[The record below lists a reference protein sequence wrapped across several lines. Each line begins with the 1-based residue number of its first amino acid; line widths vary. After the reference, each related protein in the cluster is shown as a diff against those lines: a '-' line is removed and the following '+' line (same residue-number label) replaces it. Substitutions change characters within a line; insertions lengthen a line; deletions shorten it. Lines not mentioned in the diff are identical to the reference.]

1 MRRTPFSA
9 RAGTERLAPLTLT
22 GLALVPLIVAG
33 VLAWALWAPGQN
45 LDRVTAAIV
54 NDDTPVTVNGQ
65 TVPLGRQFAGAL
77 MSGGSATVSGGGSTS
92 TGTPAPTATATPAP
106 SPTSTPS
113 PTPVPAEAPPAAD
126 PQNFDWVLTN
136 DAEAGA
142 GLSSGR
148 YAAVVTIP
156 SSFSANALSFSGPA
170 AQAKQASITVRTG
183 AAVAL
188 LDPALT
194 AAITQTATAALG
206 RQLTVQYLGNVYQ
219 GFNTINTQIGSAAS
233 GATSLASGADAL
245 SQGTQQLAAG
255 AASLATGAQSV
266 DAGAQSLASGLSTLS
281 DQTASL
287 PAQSAQL
294 ARGATAVAGATDAA
308 AGQVSAATASL
319 AQAQAQVC
327 PGPGCAAVTA
337 ALATLQQ
344 ANSAVG
350 TLDTVADGV
359 ATGNQ
364 QLAAALPRV
373 VDGIDQSAAGAA
385 QLASGTAQTS
395 SGAASLSGGATS
407 SASGAAQVDAGAQ
420 QLSSGLDTAVKDI
433 PTYSP
438 ADIATLTAVVAQ
450 PVVATQKAPPPG
462 VATVPLFLVLALWV
476 GAMATAYARRAVPG
490 RDLMTTAPSM
500 GIALRAA
507 GVTALVGAGEGV
519 LAAGLAQF
527 WLGLRP
533 EVWLELAIAGA
544 LVGAVFCLINQAL
557 AAAFGGVGRLL
568 ALVVGLLALVSGM
581 SSTVPPAVTS
591 LAAAMPTAPALSGL
605 RAIAAGDAGGAWG
618 DIGLLVL
625 CAVGA
630 LALLFAAVAARRSVR
645 LGDLV
650 PRSRPSVPLAPP
662 PTPAP
667 PPAHSR
673 AA

>member
-54 NDDTPVTVNGQ
+54 NDDAPVTVNGQ

-77 MSGGSATVSGGGSTS
+77 MSGGSATVSGGEASA
-92 TGTPAPTATATPAP
+92 TPAPTGTSAPTGTP
-106 SPTSTPS
+106 TPS
-113 PTPVPAEAPPAAD
+113 PTPIPAEAPPAAD
-126 PQNFDWVLTN
+126 PHNFDWVLTN
-136 DAEAGA
+136 DAEAGD
-142 GLSSGR
+142 GLTSGR

-219 GFNTINTQIGSAAS
+219 GFNTINTQIGGAAS
-233 GATSLASGADAL
+233 GAASLASGADTLA
-245 SQGTQQLAAG
+245 QGTQQLAAG

-266 DAGAQSLASGLSTLS
+266 DAGAQSLASGLSALS

-308 AGQVSAATASL
+308 AARVSAATASL
-319 AQAQAQVC
+319 TQAQAQVC
-327 PGPGCAAVTA
+327 PGPGCAAVTD
-337 ALATLQQ
+337 ALTTLQQ
-344 ANSAVG
+344 ANADVG
-350 TLDTVADGV
+350 TLATVADGV

-364 QLAAALPRV
+364 QLAAALPQV
-373 VDGIDQSAAGAA
+373 VDGIDQSATGAA

-395 SGAASLSGGATS
+395 SGAASLSSGAAS
-407 SASGAAQVDAGAQ
+407 SAAGAAQVDAGAQ
-420 QLSSGLDTAVKDI
+420 QLSSGLATAVTDI

-438 ADIATLTAVVAQ
+438 SDIATLTAVVAQ
-450 PVVATQKAPPPG
+450 PVVATQKAPPAG

-476 GAMATAYARRAVPG
+476 GAMATAYARRAVPD
-490 RDLMTTAPSM
+490 RELMTTTPSLT
-500 GIALRAA
+500 ITLRAA

-519 LAAGLAQF
+519 LAAALAQL

-533 EVWLELAIAGA
+533 DVWLEFALAGA

-581 SSTVPPAVTS
+581 SSTVPPAVAS
-591 LAAAMPTAPALSGL
+591 LAAAMPTAPASSGL
-605 RAIAAGDAGGAWG
+605 RAITSGDAGGAWG
-618 DIGLLVL
+618 DVGLLLL

-645 LGDLV
+645 LTDLA
-650 PRSRPSVPLAPP
+650 PRSHPRAPLAPP
-662 PTPAP
+662 PPPTP

>member
-45 LDRVTAAIV
+45 LDRVTSAIV

-77 MSGGSATVSGGGSTS
+77 MSGGSATVSGGAPTA
-92 TGTPAPTATATPAP
+92 TGTPAPTGTP
-106 SPTSTPS
+106 TPS
-113 PTPVPAEAPPAAD
+113 PTPVLAEAPPATD

-136 DAEAGA
+136 DAEAGD
-142 GLSSGR
+142 GLTSGR

-219 GFNTINTQIGSAAS
+219 GFNTINTQIGGAAS
-233 GATSLASGADAL
+233 GATSLASGADTLA
-245 SQGTQQLAAG
+245 QGTQQLAAG

-266 DAGAQSLASGLSTLS
+266 DAGAQSLASGLSALS

-308 AGQVSAATASL
+308 AARVSAATASL

-327 PGPGCAAVTA
+327 PGPGCAAVTD
-337 ALATLQQ
+337 ALTTLQQ
-344 ANSAVG
+344 ANADVG
-350 TLDTVADGV
+350 TLATVADGV

-364 QLAAALPRV
+364 QLAAALPQV
-373 VDGIDQSAAGAA
+373 VDGIDQSATGAA

-395 SGAASLSGGATS
+395 SGAASLS
-407 SASGAAQVDAGAQ
+407 SGAASSAAGAVQVDAGAQ
-420 QLSSGLDTAVKDI
+420 QLSSGLATAVTDI

-438 ADIATLTAVVAQ
+438 SDIATLTAVVAQ

-476 GAMATAYARRAVPG
+476 GAMATAYARRAVPD
-490 RDLMTTAPSM
+490 RELMTTTPSLT
-500 GIALRAA
+500 ITLRTA

-519 LAAGLAQF
+519 LAAALAQL

-533 EVWLELAIAGA
+533 DVWLELALAGA

-581 SSTVPPAVTS
+581 SSTVPPAVAS

-605 RAIAAGDAGGAWG
+605 RAIASGDAGGAWG
-618 DIGLLVL
+618 DVGLLLL
-625 CAVGA
+625 CAAGA

-645 LGDLV
+645 LADLA
-650 PRSRPSVPLAPP
+650 PRSHPSAPLAPP
-662 PTPAP
+662 SPPTP